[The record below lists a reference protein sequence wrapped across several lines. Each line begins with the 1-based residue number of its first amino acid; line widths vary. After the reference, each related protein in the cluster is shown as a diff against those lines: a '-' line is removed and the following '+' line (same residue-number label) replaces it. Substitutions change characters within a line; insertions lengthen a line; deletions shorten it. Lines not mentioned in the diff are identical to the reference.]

1 MALADTPTGPLRR
14 RPWRRRLSFGLAL
27 AATLCLSAGARAA
40 PGSAYGPVKVPMM
53 PGIREIARTIMMNL
67 VRPHLADT
75 HGDWLLAADLSSESI
90 EGASNYATA
99 LSNGRLFVAVSPWAD
114 LAVFRWPHAT
124 DSDHLRYVTF
134 SNSFLSLDPK
144 PVRMGSDAPSAD
156 WARYGHPIE
165 PCAGLGSSG
174 GILSA
179 KGPVLWTSE
188 PLWASDR
195 RFDPE
200 DSTVLVTTLA
210 NADFSVEVS
219 DWVDPDRDL
228 MVRSFDIQGPAAA
241 FFYHATFAPWEAA
254 VGRYDESD
262 PDDAGYGA
270 IFLPEPRVMVHF
282 QPKARDEDRPFDS
295 CATAGDLDLVYPE
308 GGVFVAYGFAEG
320 TVEGFQ
326 VGSDRCVARPG
337 AGGGNLPPA
346 GMEDAEDGS
355 LSGNGS
361 LRGRVDSAIS
371 TSLEASGRKNATV
384 VISVATTASGAVEL
398 IEYARAEG
406 PSSLLRRARERWQGI
421 SQGIRVPDVGD
432 PVTERV
438 IHRSLLNLIQ
448 GQDKE
453 SGAIVA
459 SVSRQPHYHFDWP
472 RDGAFF
478 DLALDLAGLP
488 AAVTRHHDFYRRTQ
502 YRQPIGFCPT
512 WLVNYRSPWY
522 RPLGH
527 WPSNMAADGSQGS
540 ILEALP
546 FEIDETGL
554 LVWDFWRHE
563 KVLAGAS
570 SAEASEYRA
579 RMRETLERAADALL
593 DYVDKEKGW
602 TLPAIEDD
610 NFPPDATLH
619 GVCSVLTGLAGACD
633 AGPRWG
639 VSVSKTKRWCEAAAS
654 LRNGVLGRL
663 MDPELYD
670 AAGWRG
676 VAWMIWPAPVFDPG
690 GDPRSGPVEARI
702 AQSIQKKIDKRRP
715 GFAYLGEE
723 IFVLGAAESGRSR
736 YKGLLERGLAM
747 LTHEVPFK
755 GTDCYG
761 EVTLWAEVPDSP
773 EKVAQ
778 QRTSIP
784 HIWTGVTAYLAAV
797 ALYEPE
803 RLAGMRP
810 PLPAGPEGG
819 TP

>member
-1 MALADTPTGPLRR
+1 MTLAKTPTRSLPRR
-14 RPWRRRLSFGLAL
+14 RTTMFLSLGLAL
-27 AATLCLSAGARAA
+27 VATLSMSVAAGA
-40 PGSAYGPVKVPMM
+40 GSGSTHAPVKVPMI
-53 PGIREIARTIMMNL
+53 PGIKEIARTIMMNL
-67 VRPHLADT
+67 VKPHLADT

-114 LAVFRWPHAT
+114 LTVFRWPHAT
-124 DSDHLRYVTF
+124 DADHLRYVTF
-134 SNSFLSLDPK
+134 SNSFFSQQPK
-144 PVRMGSDAPSAD
+144 PVRMGKDARSPD

-179 KGPVLWTSE
+179 RGPVLWTFDPVWE
-188 PLWASDR
+188 SDR

-200 DSTVLVTTLA
+200 DSTVLVTTLT
-210 NADFSVEVS
+210 NAEFRVEVR

-228 MVRSFDIQGPAAA
+228 MVRSFDIRGDVDA
-241 FFYHATFAPWEAA
+241 FFYHATFAPWQAA
-254 VGRYDESD
+254 AGRYDESD
-262 PDDAGYGA
+262 PEDAGYGA
-270 IFLPEPRVMVHF
+270 IFLPEPQVMLHF
-282 QPKARDEDRPFDS
+282 QPKAKDEERPFDS
-295 CATAGDLDLVYPE
+295 CVNARDLDLVYPE
-308 GGVFVAYGFAEG
+308 GGVFVSYGFGEG
-320 TVEGFQ
+320 TLEGFQ
-326 VGSDRCVARPG
+326 VGSDKCLRPG
-337 AGGGNLPPA
+337 GLNLPPA
-346 GMEDAEDGS
+346 GLEDAWDGS
-355 LSGNGS
+355 LSGNRS
-361 LRGRVDSAIS
+361 FRGPVDSAIS
-371 TSLEASGRKNATV
+371 TRLGDDRRQVTV
-384 VISVATTASGAVEL
+384 VISVGTSASGAVEL
-398 IEYARAEG
+398 LEYARAEG
-406 PSSLLRRARERWQGI
+406 PPSLCRKARERWQGI
-421 SQGIRVPDVGD
+421 AQGIHVPGVGD

-438 IHRSLLNLIQ
+438 IRRSVLNLIQ

-478 DLALDLAGLP
+478 DLALDIAGLP
-488 AAVTRHHDFYRRTQ
+488 SAVTRHHEFYRRIQ
-502 YRQPIGFCPT
+502 YRKPIGFCPT

-563 KVLAGAS
+563 RALASWS
-570 SAEASEYRA
+570 SGQASEYRD

-593 DYVDKEKGW
+593 DYVDEEKGW

-619 GVCSVLTGLAGACD
+619 GVCAILTGLAGACD

-639 VSVSKTKRWCEAAAS
+639 VSAGKTQRWCQAAVS

-676 VAWMIWPAPVFDPG
+676 VAWMLWPAPVFDPY

-702 AQSIQKKIDKRRP
+702 AQSIDKKIDKKRP

-723 IFVLGAAESGRSR
+723 IFVLGALESGRSH
-736 YKGLLERGLAM
+736 YKDLLERGLAM
-747 LTHEVPFK
+747 LTHEIPFK

-761 EVTLWAEVPDSP
+761 EVTLWAEVPDGTGT
-773 EKVAQ
+773 VAQ

-803 RLAGMRP
+803 RLAGTKP
-810 PLPAGPEGG
+810 PVPAGQEGG
-819 TP
+819 RR